1 MDSTTL
7 LIAGAI
13 FAILGVILVSGKSKF
28 KTGNKSL
35 AYFFAFIFVVAGIW
49 MLVSGA
55 MAAGFLH
62 GANIGG
68 GTGGDVGVVS
78 ALGTLGVTLHDGQDN
93 VTTTEDYYN
102 DAKTQITFYLA
113 DASQAD
119 SQGIFYLANI
129 TRTKVSDA
137 AAIVV
142 TCTLPDKALS
152 GVTDLNIAKK
162 SAGKVQAYLDGKQA
176 YVPGDPNT
184 VKEIVSF
191 AAGVSEV
198 AVNSTFLQDETYTD
212 GMTDLTDYAT
222 MNCKAVGDNG
232 ETVSWNALFYTQG

>member
-7 LIAGAI
+7 MIAGAI
-13 FAILGVILVSGKSKF
+13 LAIFGVILASGKSKF

-35 AYFFAFIFVVAGIW
+35 AYFFAFIFVIAGIW

-55 MAAGFLH
+55 IAAGFLH
-62 GANIGG
+62 GATIGG
-68 GTGGDVGVVS
+68 GSGDIPVVS

-119 SQGIFYLANI
+119 GQGIFYLANI

-176 YVPGDPNT
+176 YVPGDGNS

-198 AVNSTFLQDETYTD
+198 QVNSTFLQDETYTD

-232 ETVSWNALFYTQG
+232 ETVSWNALYYTQG

>member
-13 FAILGVILVSGKSKF
+13 VAILGVILASGKSKF

-35 AYFFAFIFVVAGIW
+35 AYFFAFIFVIAGIW

-55 MAAGFLH
+55 IAAGFLH
-62 GANIGG
+62 GATIGG
-68 GTGGDVGVVS
+68 GSGDIPVVS

-93 VTTTEDYYN
+93 TTTTEDYYN

-119 SQGIFYLANI
+119 GQGIFYLANI

-176 YVPGDPNT
+176 YVPGDGNS

-198 AVNSTFLQDETYTD
+198 QVNSTFLQDETYTD

-232 ETVSWNALFYTQG
+232 ETVSWNALYYTQG